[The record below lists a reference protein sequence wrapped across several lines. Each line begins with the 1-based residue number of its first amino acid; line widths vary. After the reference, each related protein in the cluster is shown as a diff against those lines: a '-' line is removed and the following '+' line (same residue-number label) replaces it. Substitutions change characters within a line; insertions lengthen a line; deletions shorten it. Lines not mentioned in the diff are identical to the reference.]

1 MKILW
6 VCSLPLPE
14 MAAQLYLNQTSFGGW
29 LIGLSR
35 QLENEKSVSLYVL
48 ANVPSDIGEIS
59 GKAAGYFYYSFTGL
73 SNRQSEPD
81 ENRIHRFRNV
91 IHSVQ
96 PDVIHVFGS
105 EYAFCQEMV
114 MAAEAEH
121 CGERVVISLQGLM
134 GEIAMHYTDG
144 LSEEVIHHQTLRERM
159 KGQSIA
165 QEQQLFFM
173 RSHFEKYALDHVS
186 HVIGRTE
193 WDHDF
198 TQKMNPKIQYH
209 YCSETLRPE
218 FYGYRWNYADCEK
231 HSIFIS
237 QASYPI
243 KGFHFFLKAMP
254 ALVQRFPDVQV
265 YITGRDLIHLS
276 AKEKFHIDSYR
287 LYLHQQIRKMHLE
300 PYIHFCGTLNA
311 EQMRQHLLSANVMV
325 SPSVLENSSNS
336 IGEAMLLG
344 TPVVASDTGGTSSMI
359 PDSSFGILYSLSD
372 TSALFEAISSVFTS
386 GDKIEPLSEGE
397 RKRAEV
403 LFDPGT
409 NQKQLLSIYRTIY
422 SETGK

>member
-14 MAAQLYLNQTSFGGW
+14 MAAQLHLNQTSFGGW

-48 ANVPSDIGEIS
+48 ANVPPDIGEIS
-59 GKAAGYFYYSFTGL
+59 GKAAGYFYYTFTGL

-218 FYGYRWNYADCEK
+218 FYGYCWNCADCEK

-243 KGFHFFLKAMP
+243 KGFHLFLKAMP
-254 ALVQRFPDVQV
+254 ALIQRFPDLQV
-265 YITGRDLIHLS
+265 YVTGRDLVHLS
-276 AKEKFHIDSYR
+276 MKEKFHLDSYR
-287 LYLHQQIRKMHLE
+287 LYLHQLIRQLHLE
-300 PYIHFCGTLNA
+300 GYLTFCGTLDA
-311 EQMRQHLLSANVMV
+311 EQMRDHLLSANAFV

-336 IGEAMLLG
+336 IGEAMLVG
-344 TPVVASDTGGTSSMI
+344 TPVIASDTGGTCSMI
-359 PDSSFGILYSLSD
+359 PDSSCGLLYPLLD
-372 TSALFEAISSVFTS
+372 TDALIEAVSSVFSDPHQCQT
-386 GDKIEPLSEGE
+386 LSKGE
-397 RKRAEV
+397 KRRAAQ
-403 LFDPGT
+403 LFDPAV
-409 NQKQLLSIYRTIY
+409 NQKQLLSIYQSIAQ
-422 SETGK
+422 EEK